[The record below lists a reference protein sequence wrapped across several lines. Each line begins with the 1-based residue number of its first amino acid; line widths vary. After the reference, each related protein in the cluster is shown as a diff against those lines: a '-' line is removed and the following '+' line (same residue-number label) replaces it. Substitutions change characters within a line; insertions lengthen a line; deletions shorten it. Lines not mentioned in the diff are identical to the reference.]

1 MGVISIA
8 IFEPIDQLYTPYDI
22 YYQDTSLP
30 FYVMPIRAHWHYY
43 MEILYMCEGSIRIDC
58 DAGSYTLSE
67 GDLFI
72 VYPRVVHSMY
82 PLTEGHVRYGVIKF
96 NPVEINI
103 SNTHS
108 PTLRALFSYT
118 DSVEDLF
125 LHFTADM
132 LAPYQMAST
141 VDRLVQE
148 IRQKKFGYHIA
159 INSLLVSIMVTLARV
174 WEENGINLT
183 GISSGNTASS
193 FSSILEYIDM
203 HLNES
208 FSVQELADRCSM
220 SYSTFARLFK
230 HYTGRSCQEYINYIK
245 VCKAQ
250 DLLLFTDF
258 PISYIA
264 SEIGFSD
271 CSHFIKTYKK
281 IKGIT
286 PNQQRKIGFQSDPA
300 AYETVDKSHS
310 S

>member
-1 MGVISIA
+1 MA
-8 IFEPIDQLYTPYDI
+8 IFEPIDQLYTPFDI
-22 YYQDTSLP
+22 FYQDTSDS
-30 FYVMPIRAHWHYY
+30 FYVMPIRPHWHYY

-58 DAGSYTLSE
+58 DNDSYVLEE

-82 PLTEGHVRYGVIKF
+82 PLSEGFIRYGVIKF
-96 NPVEINI
+96 NPAEISI

-108 PTLRALFSYT
+108 PILRGLFSYT
-118 DSVEDLF
+118 DSVDGIF
-125 LHFTADM
+125 LHFSAVQ
-132 LAPYQMAST
+132 LAPYHMAET
-141 VDRLVQE
+141 VEHLVSE
-148 IRQKKFGYHIA
+148 LRQKRFGYHIA
-159 INSLLVSIMVTLARV
+159 INSLLVSIMVTLARI
-174 WEENGINLT
+174 WEESGISLT
-183 GISSGNTASS
+183 GISSGQNANS
-193 FSSILEYIDM
+193 FSSILEYIDL
-203 HLNES
+203 HINES
-208 FSVQELADRCSM
+208 LSVQELADRCGM

-250 DLLLFTDF
+250 DLLLFTDY

-271 CSHFIKTYKK
+271 CSHLIKTYKK

-286 PNQQRKIGFQSDPA
+286 PNQQRKIGFQSNPT